1 MGDELEVR
9 LQDGRVLHAYDT
21 GTGDLV
27 VFWHH
32 GTPNTGAP
40 PSPLFAASEPLGIR
54 WISYDRPGYG
64 GSTPCPDRSV
74 ASAAADAAAVADA
87 LGVDRFAVM
96 GHSGGG
102 PHALACAALLPDRVT
117 AAVSVA
123 ALSPYT
129 PDPDPAGDGY
139 FAGMAEGGVASLGAA
154 VAGRADRERHA
165 ATPHDDLDIGFLPA
179 DWEALSSDWSWFGGI
194 VAAAQRSGPAPQVDD
209 DLAFVR
215 PWGFPLA
222 AVTAPVLLLHGAAD
236 RMVPSVH
243 AARLAAQLPTATLR
257 VVPAAGHI
265 TVMRHAA
272 DALHWL
278 RSR

>member
-1 MGDELEVR
+1 MGAEIDVR
-9 LQDGRVLHAYDT
+9 LDDGRTLHAYDT
-21 GTGDLV
+21 GGGELV

-64 GSTPCPDRSV
+64 GSTPRPDRTV

-87 LGVDRFAVM
+87 LGMDRFAVM

-117 AAVSVA
+117 AAVSVS

-129 PDPDPAGDGY
+129 ADDAY
-139 FAGMAEGGVASLGAA
+139 FAGMADAGVASLRAA
-154 VAGRADRERHA
+154 LAGRAAKERRA
-165 ATPHDDLDIGFLPA
+165 AAPDDGLDIGFLPA
-179 DWEALSSDWSWFGGI
+179 DWQALDTDWAWFGEI
-194 VAAAQRSGPAPQVDD
+194 VAAAAASGPAPLVDD

-222 AVTAPVLLLHGAAD
+222 AVTAPVLLMHGAAD

-243 AARLAAQLPTATLR
+243 ATRLLAQLPTASPR
-257 VVPAAGHI
+257 IIPSEGHI

-278 RSR
+278 LAR